1 MALSRQGRSA
11 LLAAAAFALMG
22 ALVFLFIRT
31 AGVDVRREADSAA
44 LLRELRALDARL
56 DGDAGRLA
64 NDYSAAQPA
73 AVDRGP
79 VIARVLRE
87 LDQGGPAA
95 AELATQLRT
104 GINEKI
110 SAIAALRA
118 EHARSGAALKA
129 ADEALVAVAAE
140 ANTARLRRPGL
151 TDAAYAIGGQVEALR
166 YGLRELGVETV
177 ADDVRAIEPR
187 LATLRA
193 ASDADSAVGSSAAR
207 AELAARAFL
216 ASVTRETEAWKRVS
230 FHPVGAQI
238 ERSADQLAKA
248 LAAKLEDQQRWRTY
262 LFFYAAAL
270 LVAAGYL
277 GARFV
282 STQAQLRTANEN
294 LEKRVEERTRD
305 LSAAMTRLKESE
317 AQLVQSEKMSS
328 LGQMVAGVAH
338 EINTPLAYVKNS
350 LWTVRSR
357 MPDLREAHASA
368 ERLMTLLRSP
378 TPDPADLEEAFA
390 AVNASLK
397 RLDELQVLP
406 DLDTLTRDG
415 VHGIE
420 QISELVTNL
429 RNFSRVDR
437 SRVASFNVNE
447 GVHATLLIAR
457 AQLRNVDLVKRLGDI
472 PSITCSPSQVN
483 QVLLN
488 LLTNA
493 AQAHDKPNG
502 RITVS
507 TRAVDAGAIA
517 MDVEDSGSGIAPDVL
532 PKIFDPFFTTKEVGK
547 GTGLGLSITYK
558 IVEQHGGHIDV
569 RSEPGVGST
578 FTVTLPVDPPRGL
591 AGQSANDEAAA

>member
-1 MALSRQGRSA
+1 MAISRHGRSV
-11 LLAAAAFALMG
+11 LLAAAAFALIG

-31 AGVDVRREADSAA
+31 AGVDVRRDADSAA

-87 LDQGGPAA
+87 LDQGDPAA
-95 AELATQLRT
+95 AALATQLRA
-104 GINEKI
+104 GINEKVA
-110 SAIAALRA
+110 AIGALRA
-118 EHARSGAALKA
+118 EHARSVAALQA

-140 ANTARLRRPGL
+140 ANAARLKRPGL

-166 YGLRELGVETV
+166 YGLRDVGVETV
-177 ADDVRAIEPR
+177 ADGARAIEPR

-193 ASDADSAVGSSAAR
+193 ASGADSAVGSSSAR
-207 AELAARAFL
+207 AELAVRAFL
-216 ASVTRETEAWKRVS
+216 ASVARETETWKRVT

-238 ERSADQLAKA
+238 ERSAEQLAKG
-248 LAAKLEDQQRWRTY
+248 LAGKLEDQQRWRTY

-277 GARFV
+277 GSRVV
-282 STQAQLRTANEN
+282 STQAQLRTANET

-305 LSAAMTRLKESE
+305 LSSAMTRLKESE

-357 MPDLREAHASA
+357 MPELREAHASA
-368 ERLMTLLRSP
+368 ERLMALLRSP
-378 TPDPADLEEAFA
+378 SPDPADLEEAFA

-447 GVHATLLIAR
+447 GVQATLLIAR
-457 AQLRNVDLVKRLGDI
+457 AQLRNVEIVKRLGEI

-488 LLTNA
+488 LVANA
-493 AQAHDKPNG
+493 AQALDKPNG

-507 TRAVDAGAIA
+507 TRSVDAGAIA
-517 MDVEDSGSGIAPDVL
+517 IDVEDSGRGIEPEVL

-547 GTGLGLSITYK
+547 GTGLGLSIAYK

-569 RSEPGVGST
+569 RSEPGVGTT
-578 FTVTLPVDPPRGL
+578 FTVTLPVNPPAAL
-591 AGQSANDEAAA
+591 AEQSANDEAAA